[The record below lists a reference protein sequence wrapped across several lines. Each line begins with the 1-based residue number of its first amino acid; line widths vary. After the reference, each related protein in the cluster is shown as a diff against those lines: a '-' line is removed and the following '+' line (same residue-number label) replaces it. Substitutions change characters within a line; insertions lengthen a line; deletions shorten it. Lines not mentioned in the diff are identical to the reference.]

1 MVHFANDKA
10 FAKIGNSFI
19 LTTLLAERVKDLRQ
33 GSKPLIDID
42 SADPVEIALLEID
55 AGKLTFTIATPQDE

>member
-1 MVHFANDKA
+1 MVHFANEKA
-10 FAKIGNSFI
+10 LAKIGNTFI

-42 SADPVEIALLEID
+42 SVDPVEIALLEIH
-55 AGKLTFTIATPQDE
+55 AGKLTFSIPTEENE